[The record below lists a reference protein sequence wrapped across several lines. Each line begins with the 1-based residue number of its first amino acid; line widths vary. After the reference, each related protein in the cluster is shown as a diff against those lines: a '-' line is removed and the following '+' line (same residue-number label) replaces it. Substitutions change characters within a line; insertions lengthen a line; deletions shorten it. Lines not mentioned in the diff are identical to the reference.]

1 MQLMKKKKKEPK
13 KNKGTSHHMMF
24 WTPEYC
30 PCYKAPLLKK
40 KKKKGTKETKKESEI
55 NMGTGKDNWMYVYFI
70 VRFCK
75 TQKPNFCPTV
85 IAASL
90 INNLLEAPSV
100 QSHIT
105 SSSLSVGSQVL

>member
-1 MQLMKKKKKEPK
+1 
-13 KNKGTSHHMMF
+13 MMF

-75 TQKPNFCPTV
+75 NSKTK
-85 IAASL
+85 
-90 INNLLEAPSV
+90 LL
-100 QSHIT
+100 
-105 SSSLSVGSQVL
+105 SSCYCRELDQ